1 MHKFFL
7 FKGSFGKSGIS
18 EFLRDLSYGKGK
30 TSSVPGG
37 KNADVE
43 TVEPWDGKDGELPGA
58 DAGEEIDLSDVELE
72 DLDVL
77 DKNEKEEAK
86 RKSEL

>member
-1 MHKFFL
+1 M
-7 FKGSFGKSGIS
+7 
-18 EFLRDLSYGKGK
+18 RDLSYGKGK

-43 TVEPWDGKDGELPGA
+43 VVEPWDGKDGELPGI
-58 DAGEEIDLSDVELE
+58 DAEEEIDLSDVELE

-77 DKNEKEEAK
+77 AEKEKKEETK
-86 RKSEL
+86 KDDKKKSEL